1 MFADTHKTDLS
12 LISLD
17 PNVDPN
23 GFDILLEFMYTS
35 CLTLK
40 DNFIIATLNT
50 ATYLQMDHV
59 MDTCQRF
66 MDSRYV
72 LNQETFKLRDT

>member
-1 MFADTHKTDLS
+1 MFADAYKSTLS
-12 LISLD
+12 IISLD
-17 PNVDPN
+17 PKVDPD
-23 GFDILLEFMYTS
+23 GFAILLEFMYTS

-50 ATYLQMDHV
+50 ATYLQMEHV

-66 MDSRYV
+66 IDSR
-72 LNQETFKLRDT
+72 